1 MTQQK
6 GTLIAADETPYRID
20 IHRSLPHGQPMVLCL
35 LPVVALD
42 IGGPKLVKYDYLD
55 TFNEMSSKGRLAVSF
70 YITNN
75 GKAKEYK
82 KRGFVNC
89 MDRLEYQKRRD
100 SGYVVGTLC
109 GFYEDCRDDLS
120 IYFNE
125 LFVKEREAPKH
136 FKKQPD
142 LLGRMTRTVTDTR
155 MNEKFREVSDKYV
168 FKHTDEIDF
177 TRLDE
182 SQEEIAMRKIMEVVA
197 DLCVP
202 VKNPLI
208 DAEIDQI
215 YGLKEAYL
223 SVLES
228 RGTPL
233 VKI

>member
-1 MTQQK
+1 
-6 GTLIAADETPYRID
+6 
-20 IHRSLPHGQPMVLCL
+20 MVLCL

-42 IGGPKLVKYDYLD
+42 IDGPKLVKSDYLD

-82 KRGFVNC
+82 KRGFINC
-89 MDRLEYQKRRD
+89 MHRLGYQKGRD

-109 GFYEDCRDDLS
+109 GFYEDCREDLS

-142 LLGRMTRTVTDTR
+142 LLGRMTRAVAETR

-168 FKHTDEIDF
+168 FKHTDEIDLMC
-177 TRLDE
+177 LDE
-182 SQEEIAMRKIMEVVA
+182 SQEEIAMKKIMEVVA
-197 DLCVP
+197 DLCIP

-215 YGLKEAYL
+215 YGLREAYL
-223 SVLES
+223 SVLED